1 MPKPAICARWPVEHA
16 RAQAR
21 SGSACQCYKVEAV
34 AKKYLDIVTTTHGR
48 AAIPDPQRPRPGDR
62 QFPRGGPRARIHGRR
77 RRSDLNTASVPGGA
91 PRSRRTRTIPGCRYR
106 DRGRAQS
113 REGEPCGPAWRCV
126 PPLSAP
132 ILPPDDP
139 DPHQVWIMIGSK
151 KWAPR
156 KPPVGLHHT
165 RDRRGAARRRGPPRD
180 RGSSVPIYSAAKS
193 IADCFKHRN
202 KMGMDVAIEALRG
215 CLRERKCTADDL
227 WRYAKV
233 CRVQN
238 VMRPYLQA
246 LL

>member
-139 DPHQVWIMIGSK
+139 DPASGLDNDRLQE
-151 KWAPR
+151 
-156 KPPVGLHHT
+156 VGPEE
-165 RDRRGAARRRGPPRD
+165 AARRPSSYARPARRCTKTWTTPRSREFGAHLFCGEVHCGLLQAPEQNGHGRGD
-180 RGSSVPIYSAAKS
+180 RGSAGLSTRAEV
-193 IADCFKHRN
+193 HR
-202 KMGMDVAIEALRG
+202 
-215 CLRERKCTADDL
+215 
-227 WRYAKV
+227 
-233 CRVQN
+233 
-238 VMRPYLQA
+238 
-246 LL
+246 